1 MSKKSRDGK
10 GGGSRQAFDLYT
22 WGHGG
27 QGALGNSAF
36 RDELEPYLV
45 SSLRA
50 YGGSILV
57 DCGFDHTVVVTGDLR
72 ARLGS
77 RC

>member
-1 MSKKSRDGK
+1 MSKPKREG
-10 GGGSRQAFDLYT
+10 REAFDVYT

-45 SSLRA
+45 SGLRA
-50 YGGSILV
+50 NGGTMCV
-57 DCGFDHTVVVTGDLR
+57 R
-72 ARLGS
+72 ACKAS
-77 RC
+77 RISLSLTPCMLMCLAA